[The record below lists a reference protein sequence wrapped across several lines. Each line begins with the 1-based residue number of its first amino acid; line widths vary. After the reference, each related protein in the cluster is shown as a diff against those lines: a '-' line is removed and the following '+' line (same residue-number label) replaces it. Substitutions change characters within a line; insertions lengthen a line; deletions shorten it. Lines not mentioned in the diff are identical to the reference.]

1 MLFNIKS
8 PGDVR
13 AALYAL
19 LPIIATLL
27 VSYGVFTEEKASLW
41 IGLATA
47 ILGPA
52 IQAVQARTVSS
63 FRSAFY
69 AVLGAAQ
76 AVALGYGVIQDGQVE
91 TWLPLITALVG
102 TVAAAP
108 AVANTDTTP
117 ADGRS

>member
-8 PGDVR
+8 LADVR

-19 LPIIATLL
+19 LPIISTLL
-27 VSYGVFTEEKASLW
+27 VGYGAFTEEKAALW
-41 IGLATA
+41 VGLVTA
-47 ILGPA
+47 ILGPVISA
-52 IQAVQARTVSS
+52 AQARSVSS

-69 AVLGAAQ
+69 AVLAAAQ
-76 AVALGYGVIQDGQVE
+76 AVALGYGVIQEGQVE

-102 TVAAAP
+102 GAAVAP

-117 ADGRS
+117 ADGRL